1 MRLSGNSS
9 LGKIN
14 DRAFFENASLLGY
27 AAATHR
33 MPFNTSKV
41 CFSLLSHSIHTER
54 HYAGAGISK
63 EGLFLSLME
72 KMSSNTSIS

>member
-1 MRLSGNSS
+1 MSVSGNSS

-27 AAATHR
+27 VATHR
-33 MPFNTSKV
+33 MPFNTTKV
-41 CFSLLSHSIHTER
+41 CFSLLSHSISTQR

-72 KMSSNTSIS
+72 KNVV

>member
-1 MRLSGNSS
+1 MRVSGNSS

-14 DRAFFENASLLGY
+14 DRAFLK
-27 AAATHR
+27 
-33 MPFNTSKV
+33 MPLFLAMLPPTV
-41 CFSLLSHSIHTER
+41 CLSTPQKFVFHFFPKAYTQR